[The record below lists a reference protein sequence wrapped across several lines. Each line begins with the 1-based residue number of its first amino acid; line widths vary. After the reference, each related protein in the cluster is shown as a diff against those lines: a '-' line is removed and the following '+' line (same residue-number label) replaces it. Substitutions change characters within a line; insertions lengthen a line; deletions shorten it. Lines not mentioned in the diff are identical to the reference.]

1 MAIEVGT
8 PTNFYHYTAKA
19 AYGHQFSVQGNVKSN
34 EFEEDDGVFVSLY
47 QDTVANYIGVAGGDY
62 RCTTVHRLKYGIG
75 GINMDTSTLGGNYT
89 EYNGKIVRFRVSG
102 IKSHDPRLRLFRD
115 NPASGANL
123 CSKFDSN
130 NNVIPYQN
138 GEMVVHKTELACP
151 YQYYK
156 DGNGDRENAECVYIT
171 GISAIM
177 HYSDGS
183 QLDNSII
190 IARLPP
196 SGKDYPVISG
206 TDMNKVSSSGL
217 PMYSGDVW
225 SKDGSVFIYNDG
237 TVEQDC
243 VTGTT
248 LTVVTAS
255 ELSLAM
261 SDSVLESNTGILAV
275 ACMVSGDG
283 YARWVGYKN
292 GVYKVYQGSKPLY
305 GMPGERMT
313 IKGHEFVCLAYGPFY
328 ARLS

>member
-1 MAIEVGT
+1 MAIEVGM

-19 AYGHQFSVQGNVKSN
+19 AYGHQFSMQRTISTN
-34 EFEEDDGVFVSLY
+34 EFKEDDGVFVSSY
-47 QDTVANYIGVAGGDY
+47 QDTNGDYIGVDGGDY
-62 RCTTVHRLKYGIG
+62 RCTTAHRLNYGIG
-75 GINMDTSTLGGNYT
+75 GINMETPNMGNQYGN
-89 EYNGKIVRFRVSG
+89 YNGKIVRFRVSG
-102 IKSHDPRLRLFRD
+102 KSNGDPRLLLYRD
-115 NPASGANL
+115 SPISGANL
-123 CSKFDSN
+123 CSRFDSN
-130 NNVIPYQN
+130 NEVMPYRN

-151 YQYYK
+151 YPYYK
-156 DGNGDRENAECVYIT
+156 DGNGDRKNAECVYIT

-206 TDMNKVSSSGL
+206 TDMNKVSLSGL

-237 TVEQDC
+237 TVERDC

>member
-1 MAIEVGT
+1 MAIEVGM

-19 AYGHQFSVQGNVKSN
+19 AYGHQFNTQGNVSSN

-47 QDTVANYIGVAGGDY
+47 QDSVANYIGVDGGDY
-62 RCTTVHRLKYGIG
+62 RCTTVYRLNYGIG
-75 GINMDTSTLGGNYT
+75 GINMETTNTSGNY
-89 EYNGKIVRFRVSG
+89 GKIVRFRVSG
-102 IKSHDPRLRLFRD
+102 KDTNNPRLRLYRD
-115 NPASGANL
+115 NAASGANL
-123 CSKFDSN
+123 CSKFDGATM
-130 NNVIPYQN
+130 PYQN

-151 YQYYK
+151 YPYCK
-156 DGNGDRENAECVYIT
+156 DGHGDREKAECVYIT

-313 IKGHEFVCLAYGPFY
+313 IKGHEFVCLAYSPFY